1 MQMYDYF
8 LGWYAWELIYYKAVR
23 REEKA
28 EAKAEA
34 KAKAK
39 VVLGS
44 WRKDCMWHT

>member
-28 EAKAEA
+28 EAKAKAEA
-34 KAKAK
+34 KVTKES
-39 VVLGS
+39 GS
-44 WRKDCMWHT
+44 SEFFY